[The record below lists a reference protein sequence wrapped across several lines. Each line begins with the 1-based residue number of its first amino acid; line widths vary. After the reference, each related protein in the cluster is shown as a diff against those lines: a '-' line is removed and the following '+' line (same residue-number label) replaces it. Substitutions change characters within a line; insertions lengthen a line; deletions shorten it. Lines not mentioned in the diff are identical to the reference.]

1 MNTFLAQFCF
11 YSLFSS
17 LSLFK
22 RNDSSNSS
30 CVDLLVD
37 PAQLL
42 ARHGEAGDEGVNVG
56 ALAQGELPDGPG
68 QPVAHLVLAPV
79 PGVPGDPEL
88 VPDPV
93 PGAVGGL
100 EHVTDTLHVT
110 SIVCW
115 GLERG

>member
-1 MNTFLAQFCF
+1 MGPEDVAHVLRGPGDE
-11 YSLFSS
+11 L
-17 LSLFK
+17 
-22 RNDSSNSS
+22 
-30 CVDLLVD
+30 LLVHA
-37 PAQLL
+37 AQLL
-42 ARHGEAGDEGVNVG
+42 ARHGEAGDEGVNVR

-68 QPVAHLVLAPV
+68 QPVAHLLLAPV

-93 PGAVGGL
+93 PGPVRGL

-110 SIVCW
+110 VIVCR